1 MIEIKNICKS
11 FNTFS
16 GTVNALKNVSLSISK
31 GSCTVIG
38 GENGSGKS
46 LLVSILAGLEEADS
60 GQILFSDDFFQDPC
74 ESGQPEENFPESTVI
89 PQATKKNTKSKKF
102 TKKQDFSKNPSS
114 SVGLVFQEA
123 ETQILGE
130 TPAEDIA
137 FGPKNLGFSKEKIEK
152 AVQNALIKSGL
163 EKKADFP
170 ARFLSGGEKR
180 RLAIACMLA
189 MEKPVIVLDEPYANL
204 DYSGVKQ
211 VNQLVKELKSAG
223 KTIII
228 LTHEIEKCLA
238 LADRF
243 VVLFRGEK
251 VFDGSPEQA
260 LSESLEKWNIH
271 NPLLAYKSLDDLV
284 W

>member
-31 GSCTVIG
+31 GNCIVIG

-60 GQILFSDDFFQDPC
+60 GQILFSDDFFPNSSKDNLSEASLPVNHKKRVKA
-74 ESGQPEENFPESTVI
+74 E
-89 PQATKKNTKSKKF
+89 KKNDSPN
-102 TKKQDFSKNPSS
+102 KNPSS
-114 SVGLVFQEA
+114 CVGLVFQEA

-130 TPAEDIA
+130 TPVEDIA
-137 FGPKNLGFSKEKIEK
+137 FGPKNLGFSKEEIEK

-163 EKKADFP
+163 ENKADFP

-211 VNQLVKELKSAG
+211 VNQLIKELKSGG
-223 KTIII
+223 KTILI

-251 VFDGSPEQA
+251 VFDGSPDQA
-260 LSESLEKWNIH
+260 LKESLEKWNIH
-271 NPLLAYKSLDDLV
+271 NPLLAYKSLEDLV